1 MVVLFYSETR
11 NKQRRLDH
19 CGSIDDGGAQREAC
33 MYCVLRTLVDKFQCR
48 GHALGFE
55 VCRSAVEV
63 ERGGN
68 AVEEND
74 EAGVGFG

>member
-1 MVVLFYSETR
+1 MTTARNEKLVCSLYSVL
-11 NKQRRLDH
+11 
-19 CGSIDDGGAQREAC
+19 G
-33 MYCVLRTLVDKFQCR
+33 TLFDEFQCR

-55 VCRSAVEV
+55 VCRSAVGV

-68 AVEEND
+68 AVEQND

>member
-1 MVVLFYSETR
+1 
-11 NKQRRLDH
+11 
-19 CGSIDDGGAQREAC
+19 